1 MTKKGAAEWSLIITS
16 MFLLA
21 ILMIFTFSYF
31 STELNTE
38 NEVIEGVRTS
48 DGTITLLNI
57 LRTEVNGKS
66 LANILVEDYKKN
78 DFADFK
84 KELTKVMLV
93 VYGEGNARRMEV
105 TLLPDDKVVFSNR
118 FSDNTINNFDA
129 IINDIAVNLPIDSNN
144 YLEVRLYD

>member
-1 MTKKGAAEWSLIITS
+1 MTKKGAAEWSLIVTS

-31 STELNTE
+31 STEIDTE
-38 NEVIEGVRTS
+38 NAVIEGARTS
-48 DGTITLLNI
+48 DSTITLLNI

-66 LANILVEDYKKN
+66 LANIIVEDYKKN

-84 KELTKVMLV
+84 KELSNVMLV

-105 TLLPDDKVVFSNR
+105 ILLPDDKVVFSNR
-118 FSDNTINNFDA
+118 FSDNTINNFDVS
-129 IINDIAVNLPIDSNN
+129 INDIAVNLPIDSNK

>member
-1 MTKKGAAEWSLIITS
+1 MNKKGAAEWSLIITS

-31 STELNTE
+31 STELDTKS
-38 NEVIEGVRTS
+38 EVIEGVRTS
-48 DGTITLLNI
+48 DGTIILLNI
-57 LRTEVNGKS
+57 LRTEINGKS

-84 KELTKVMLV
+84 KELSNVMLV
-93 VYGEGNARRMEV
+93 IYGKGNARRMEV

-118 FSDNTINNFDA
+118 FSDDTINNFDRS
-129 IINDIAVNLPIDSNN
+129 INDIVVNLPIDSNN